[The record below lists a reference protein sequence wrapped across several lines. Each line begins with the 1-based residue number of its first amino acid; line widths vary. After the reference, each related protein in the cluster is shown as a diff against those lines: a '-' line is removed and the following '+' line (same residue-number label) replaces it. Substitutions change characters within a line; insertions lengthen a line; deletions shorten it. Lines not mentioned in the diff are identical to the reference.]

1 MRRVAT
7 VGVAALVCALV
18 LAGGSAAHYPSI
30 AYRSPALGPDGGLY
44 LAGGAGYVYSLE
56 GDGSVVWSHGI
67 EGEAIDRP
75 TVHRGAVVVPTV
87 DGRVVAAD
95 ADTGERIWDADV
107 GDRPGRYGA
116 TATAGTVYVAG
127 PAGVAALG
135 VADGATQWT
144 TALDGPAVAGPVAVG
159 DRVVVGVG
167 RGEAARLVALDAAGD
182 VAWRVPLDDHVRAL
196 AAAGGHVLVASGG
209 AVRAL
214 DGGDRLWRV
223 RTGEVSGLS
232 PAAGGAVVGT
242 YDGAVVRIRDGAVAW
257 RASVDALAVAPA
269 PGPADGTSETANGA
283 SEAAGGG
290 SEAADGT
297 SEAADG
303 WVYAVTPD
311 AVVGVRDGAV
321 RWRTRVG
328 LTVVAPPAIGERVY
342 VGTQVNRTYALDRT
356 GDVAWVDRFATPVGS
371 APGADH
377 GAAPPAFIDDAVGPT
392 TRVVYPN
399 GTTERPGG
407 SPGLSGVDPLDV
419 AALVAVVA
427 LAAGLLAVG
436 RRWG

>member
-7 VGVAALVCALV
+7 AGLAALVCALV

-44 LAGGAGYVYSLE
+44 LAGGAGYVYSL
-56 GDGSVVWSHGI
+56 GSDGSVVWSHGV
-67 EGEAIDRP
+67 EGEATDRP

-87 DGRVVAAD
+87 DGRVVATD
-95 ADTGERIWDADV
+95 TDTGERTWAVDV

-116 TATAGTVYVAG
+116 TAAAGTVYVAG
-127 PAGVAALG
+127 VAGVAALG

-144 TALDGPAVAGPVAVG
+144 TALDGPTVAGPVAVG

-182 VAWRVPLDDHVRAL
+182 VAWRAPLDDHVRAL

-269 PGPADGTSETANGA
+269 PGPADGA
-283 SEAAGGG
+283 
-290 SEAADGT
+290 SEAADGG

-328 LTVVAPPAIGERVY
+328 LTVVAPPAVGERVY

-377 GAAPPAFIDDAVGPT
+377 GAAPPSFLDDAVGPT

-427 LAAGLLAVG
+427 LAAGLLAAG
-436 RRWG
+436 RRWR